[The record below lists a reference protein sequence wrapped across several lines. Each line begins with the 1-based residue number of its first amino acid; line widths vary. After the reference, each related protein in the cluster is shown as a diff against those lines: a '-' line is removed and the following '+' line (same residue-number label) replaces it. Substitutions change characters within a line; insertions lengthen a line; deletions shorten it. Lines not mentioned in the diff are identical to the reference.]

1 MKRISRRSFVA
12 NSAALLPA
20 TRALFAAPLRKANL
34 GVQLYTVRDVILKD
48 PLAILKGIQGIGY
61 AEVEAIYDTVPQI
74 WPALQQ
80 TRLKPVSVHV
90 DTSIFMN
97 GGPKL
102 DDTFADC
109 KQRGFQYVV
118 LPYIPPSQR
127 GGEEMFLN
135 LASKL
140 NFAGERAQAH
150 GLKLCYHNHAF
161 EFQPLAG
168 KTGLEI
174 LMTRTQKNLVSL
186 EVDVFWA
193 SVAGHNPVDVLKQY
207 SGRVLLVHL
216 KDKARSFTTPQY
228 NEDVPPATF
237 SSVGSG
243 SIDFPA
249 VLKAADSAGV
259 QHYFVE
265 QDSTP
270 SDPMIS
276 LRESYSYLKP
286 LFS

>member
-1 MKRISRRSFVA
+1 MRRISRRLFVA
-12 NSAALLPA
+12 GSAALLPA
-20 TRALFAAPLRKANL
+20 SRSLFAAPLYKGNL
-34 GVQLYTVRDVILKD
+34 GVQLYTVRDVILND
-48 PLAILKGIQGIGY
+48 PVAILKGIQSIGY
-61 AEVEAIYDTVPQI
+61 AEVEAIYATVPQI

-80 TRLKPVSVHV
+80 TKLKPVSVHV

-102 DDTFADC
+102 DDVFADC

-118 LPYIPPSQR
+118 VPYIPPAER
-127 GGEEMFLN
+127 GGAEMFQS

-161 EFQPLAG
+161 EFQPIG
-168 KTGLEI
+168 GTTGLEI
-174 LMTRTQKNLVSL
+174 LMSHTQKGLVSL

-193 SVAGHNPVDVLKQY
+193 TVAGHDPVEVLKRY

-216 KDKARSFTTPQY
+216 KDKARSFTSTQY
-228 NEDVPPATF
+228 NEEVPPATF

-249 VLKAADSAGV
+249 ILKAADSIGV

-265 QDSTP
+265 QDHTP
-270 SDPMIS
+270 GDPMIS
-276 LRESYSYLKP
+276 LRESYTYLKT